1 MIFIRTMR
9 LSNKLDFAKLKFF
22 KILKVLG
29 PVMYKLDLSD
39 SIEIIRIRYV
49 SVLELVNSEVS
60 LMTDI
65 LDINPESQEKVW
77 EIKKILDIDL
87 INNS

>member
-1 MIFIRTMR
+1 
-9 LSNKLDFAKLKFF
+9 
-22 KILKVLG
+22 
-29 PVMYKLDLSD
+29 MYKLDLSD